1 MKIENRIPYIMFPVR
16 LDSQTG
22 NISSQQRSASRGL
35 MYADSADEPVVSEPE
50 LPDVRFSLADSDD
63 VETAAE
69 RLNKMAE
76 ARKTVVSYSIDK
88 DTNTTVIKVFNSQT
102 GEMVRQFPQE
112 DVLAMKARINSI
124 TGRFIHITV

>member
-1 MKIENRIPYIMFPVR
+1 MKIENRIPDIIFPVR
-16 LDSQTG
+16 LNSQTG
-22 NISSQQRSASRGL
+22 NISSQQISASHG
-35 MYADSADEPVVSEPE
+35 MYADSVDEAVVSAPE
-50 LPDVRFSLADSDD
+50 VPDVRFSLPDSVD

-76 ARKTVVSYSIDK
+76 ARKKVVSYSIDK

-124 TGRFIHITV
+124 TGRFIHITA